1 MSNEI
6 IPMIIQRQ
14 GSPLFKL
21 ERHLMTASQFGGNLG
36 DALGRPGVG
45 VLQNQRPPPPD
56 GVAHILIVDDIAEI
70 VEADAKVFL
79 TSTSNRK
86 PDLDVFP

>member
-1 MSNEI
+1 
-6 IPMIIQRQ
+6 
-14 GSPLFKL
+14 
-21 ERHLMTASQFGGNLG
+21 MTVRQFGRNVG

-56 GVAHILIVDDIAEI
+56 GVTHILIVDDIAEI
-70 VEADAKVFL
+70 VEPDAEVFL

>member
-1 MSNEI
+1 
-6 IPMIIQRQ
+6 
-14 GSPLFKL
+14 
-21 ERHLMTASQFGGNLG
+21 MTARQFGSDLG

-45 VLQNQRPPPPD
+45 VLQNQRPSPSD
-56 GVAHILIVDDIAEI
+56 GVTHILIVDDIAEI
-70 VEADAKVFL
+70 VEPDAEVFL